1 MLKFPIRL
9 CGNSMNEIEWIINL
23 PSVRSY
29 EEITTES
36 FDWGMEL
43 LSTILRQVK
52 LSTER
57 SGGSGSYVNSAPIV
71 NPTFPSEVFWFAYI
85 FVFNLPEESCFI
97 K

>member
-1 MLKFPIRL
+1 MY
-9 CGNSMNEIEWIINL
+9 EIEWIINL
-23 PSVRSY
+23 PIVCSY
-29 EEITTES
+29 EEMTTET

-52 LSTER
+52 LSSER

-71 NPTFPSEVFWFAYI
+71 NPTFPREIFWLAYI
-85 FVFNLPEESCFI
+85 SVFNLPEESCFI